1 MAPRNKA
8 RQQAGNMKSRQQAKL
23 NSQRAQKAP
32 IQPAP
37 RIGPRRQLPPS
48 TQGQNRVGNSSQPW
62 GDRASSGQRVQ
73 PVRGREVGRPQLP
86 PSKIVPESR
95 RLPGMQGPQPA
106 PRPQRPGTSRPAAP
120 SRMAAAQAKAAK
132 AAQGTASTSVRIG
145 GGSSSKQSPSVP
157 AKPTPST
164 GRPLPK
170 GLRALAGTKARAAGT
185 GLSVAGSVLSGD
197 AKSAAIT
204 GGTYAAGR
212 ALQALPDPRAKLA
225 GKALEFAAPFVPGAA
240 SALSSGSA
248 KARPNKTSSGAKT
261 KADLIG
267 GNAPKKPSSFNEK
280 AYASQQKF
288 NVPKSETPK
297 QSAPAKPSPAASRP
311 AAAPNRA
318 PAAAPRMRAPVR
330 RPSAPAPMAS
340 KQTGDKA
347 KDMETW
353 RKANPAL
360 AKALDERLA
369 KKQSAA
375 ALRISGKFDTKTDIY
390 SPSTKVDG
398 SKLDANKIDQ
408 AKVSEYRRRK
418 DRYYS

>member
-37 RIGPRRQLPPS
+37 RTGPRRQLPPS

-62 GDRASSGQRVQ
+62 GERQGSGQRVE
-73 PVRGREVGRPQLP
+73 PVRVREVGRPQLP
-86 PSKIVPESR
+86 PSKTVPENR

-106 PRPQRPGTSRPAAP
+106 SRPQRPGTSRPAAP

-132 AAQGTASTSVRIG
+132 AAQGTASTSVR
-145 GGSSSKQSPSVP
+145 
-157 AKPTPST
+157 TPST

-170 GLRALAGTKARAAGT
+170 VLRALAGTKARAVGT
-185 GLSVAGSVLSGD
+185 GLSVAGSALSGD
-197 AKSAAIT
+197 LKGAAIT

-225 GKALEFAAPFVPGAA
+225 GKALEFAAPFVPGAV

-248 KARPNKTSSGAKT
+248 KARPNKTPSGARP

-267 GNAPKKPSSFNEK
+267 GNTPKKPSSFNEK

-288 NVPKSETPK
+288 SVPKSETPK
-297 QSAPAKPSPAASRP
+297 QSAPAKPSPTASRP

-318 PAAAPRMRAPVR
+318 PAAAPRMSAPVR
-330 RPSAPAPMAS
+330 RPSAPAPMES

-353 RKANPAL
+353 RKANHDL

-375 ALRISGKFDTKTDIY
+375 ALRISDKFNTKADIY

-398 SKLDANKIDQ
+398 SKLDASKIDQ
-408 AKVSEYRRRK
+408 NKVSEYKRRK

>member
-1 MAPRNKA
+1 MATPSNNRNSSARKTGGKA
-8 RQQAGNMKSRQQAKL
+8 GGRAGRPSGPIAGTKDRTVRVPKEWNATYMDPTNHRGG
-23 NSQRAQKAP
+23 NQRPTGGRAGGRAGLPSGRIAGQSAPKAATPQPPKPAAAAPKAP
-32 IQPAP
+32 
-37 RIGPRRQLPPS
+37 
-48 TQGQNRVGNSSQPW
+48 
-62 GDRASSGQRVQ
+62 
-73 PVRGREVGRPQLP
+73 
-86 PSKIVPESR
+86 
-95 RLPGMQGPQPA
+95 
-106 PRPQRPGTSRPAAP
+106 
-120 SRMAAAQAKAAK
+120 AAK
-132 AAQGTASTSVRIG
+132 ASTPV
-145 GGSSSKQSPSVP
+145 GSKVS
-157 AKPTPST
+157 
-164 GRPLPK
+164 K

-197 AKSAAIT
+197 AKGAAIT
-204 GGTYAAGR
+204 GGTYAAGKG
-212 ALQALPDPRAKLA
+212 LQALPHAGAKLA
-225 GKALEFAAPFVPGAA
+225 GKALEFAAPFAPGIAG
-240 SALSSGSA
+240 ALSSGSA

-288 NVPKSETPK
+288 SVPKSETPK

-353 RKANPAL
+353 RKANPVL

-375 ALRISGKFDTKTDIY
+375 ALRISDKFNTKADIY

-398 SKLDANKIDQ
+398 SKLDASKIDQ
-408 AKVSEYRRRK
+408 NKVSEYRRRK